1 MKPGLIQ
8 EKISYYVRCALIL
21 EVVIDENK
29 INKLNFCLAE
39 KQAHVMHLPTY
50 FYRELIIWRSLCM
63 QKQNDALEATI
74 ILKHHADAT
83 FSRNTQQLL
92 RMLCVIP
99 LERLDHH
106 NTLFFT
112 LI

>member
-29 INKLNFCLAE
+29 INKLNFCLGE

-50 FYRELIIWRSLCM
+50 FYRELII
-63 QKQNDALEATI
+63 
-74 ILKHHADAT
+74 
-83 FSRNTQQLL
+83 
-92 RMLCVIP
+92 
-99 LERLDHH
+99 
-106 NTLFFT
+106 
-112 LI
+112 

>member
-21 EVVIDENK
+21 VVVIDENK

-50 FYRELIIWRSLCM
+50 FYGELII
-63 QKQNDALEATI
+63 
-74 ILKHHADAT
+74 
-83 FSRNTQQLL
+83 
-92 RMLCVIP
+92 
-99 LERLDHH
+99 
-106 NTLFFT
+106 
-112 LI
+112 